1 MYIILDTCIYTVE
14 PPNNGHFGDEHFVH
28 CCPFF
33 GGRNVNVGG
42 RQFIHCR
49 EVVHFSDCSLSEVPL
64 YPQSALCP
72 LQLSTCLPF
81 TTLCHCHTYSAL
93 CIDDAYRNSVSF
105 PLPPSA
111 THIEYSIT
119 RTFSHCWQSSHLQR
133 STQSV
138 CS

>member
-1 MYIILDTCIYTVE
+1 MYIILHTCIYTVE
-14 PPNNGHFGDEHFVH
+14 PPNNGHFGDEHFVY

-49 EVVHFSDCSLSEVPL
+49 EVVHSSDCSLSEVPL
-64 YPQSALCP
+64 YPQCALCP

-81 TTLCHCHTYSAL
+81 PTLCHCHTYSDVTPFL
-93 CIDDAYRNSVSF
+93 S
-105 PLPPSA
+105 LPPSA